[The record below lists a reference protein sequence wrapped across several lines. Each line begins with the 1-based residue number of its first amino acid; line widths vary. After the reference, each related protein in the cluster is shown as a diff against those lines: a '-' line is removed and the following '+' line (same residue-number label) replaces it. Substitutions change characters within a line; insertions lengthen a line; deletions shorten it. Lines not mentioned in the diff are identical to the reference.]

1 MKNNKPTKQT
11 KQNKPKIEKENK
23 KTKKNLEGKL
33 DLQEQD
39 MKKNF
44 DIFLKGI
51 KFCDKK
57 CEG

>member
-1 MKNNKPTKQT
+1 MKNNNPTKQT

-23 KTKKNLEGKL
+23 KAKKNQEYKV
-33 DLQEQD
+33 DLLEQD
-39 MKKNF
+39 IKKNF
-44 DIFLKGI
+44 DCYLKGI